1 MLTSVS
7 PTYIPGESAYSWVS
21 QCFVHSAYSDRN
33 RFCERLFHRPAIRL
47 HPVLPGHIEVTAQ
60 AAGVAS
66 VMLNAGDIEAA
77 AAPPMPE
84 LPLHR
89 AWVAAG
95 VGWSIK
101 TEVDRFT
108 DPGLATVLPIHRV
121 A

>member
-60 AAGVAS
+60 AAGVDPQYLLHYGTGFPLYAFALDEQSQVHALAAS
-66 VMLNAGDIEAA
+66 HAG
-77 AAPPMPE
+77 
-84 LPLHR
+84 
-89 AWVAAG
+89 
-95 VGWSIK
+95 
-101 TEVDRFT
+101 
-108 DPGLATVLPIHRV
+108 
-121 A
+121 